1 MSASAVRVACG
12 DSLSAALYG
21 SDALE
26 ALLIAVGVLL
36 VLTLVITR
44 PQRDPGT
51 PKSQQGSPSALTQAP
66 PP

>member
-1 MSASAVRVACG
+1 MSATADRVACG
-12 DSLSAALYG
+12 DSLSAVLYG

-44 PQRDPGT
+44 PRREPASA
-51 PKSQQGSPSALTQAP
+51 KSQGSPSAPNQGAP
-66 PP
+66 P

>member
-1 MSASAVRVACG
+1 MSATADRVACG

-36 VLTLVITR
+36 VLTLVVTR
-44 PQRDPGT
+44 PRREPAS
-51 PKSQQGSPSALTQAP
+51 PKSQGPPSAPNQGAP
-66 PP
+66 P